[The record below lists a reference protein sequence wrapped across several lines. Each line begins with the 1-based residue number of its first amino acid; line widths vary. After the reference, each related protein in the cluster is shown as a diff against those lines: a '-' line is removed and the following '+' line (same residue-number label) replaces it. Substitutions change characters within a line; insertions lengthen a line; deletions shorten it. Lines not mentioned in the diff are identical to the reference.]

1 MVWSLLW
8 GQGILWNVDWMLS
21 ALAEVFPFW
30 SAGDSNVH
38 LKWTTQPSSKDP
50 WWFPPEV
57 YGAPLLPIP
66 SSYLELYISPI
77 LEAKSD
83 VFWCLPPQLS
93 NVTTRLSP
101 YSAAHKCFQTE
112 SRGPWGT
119 IIWLP
124 PCVSLLSTIT
134 DLLCL
139 LSCTWNV
146 LSYSYLPC
154 FMMVFVKKSNLVSF
168 IQLWLKVGVPPYSN
182 L

>member
-1 MVWSLLW
+1 MSIWSEP
-8 GQGILWNVDWMLS
+8 LS
-21 ALAEVFPFW
+21 PHPRTHDDSLQRCMEPPF
-30 SAGDSNVH
+30 S
-38 LKWTTQPSSKDP
+38 Q
-50 WWFPPEV
+50 F
-57 YGAPLLPIP
+57 PLLT
-66 SSYLELYISPI
+66 LYISPI

-83 VFWCLPPQLS
+83 VLWCLPPQLS

-124 PCVSLLSTIT
+124 PCVSFLSTIT

-139 LSCTWNV
+139 LSCTWNI